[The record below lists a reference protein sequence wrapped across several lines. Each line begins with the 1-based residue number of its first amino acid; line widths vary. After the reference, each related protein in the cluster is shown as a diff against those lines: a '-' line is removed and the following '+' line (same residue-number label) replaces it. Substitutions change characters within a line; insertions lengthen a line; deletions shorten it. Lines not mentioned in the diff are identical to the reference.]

1 MKTTTIWLAA
11 LAGLATG
18 THAASDGLAELSLE
32 ELVKTEITSVSR
44 KSQSLT
50 DVAAAA
56 FVISAEDIR
65 RSGAQSLPD
74 ILRMAPGVEVSQ
86 IDNGRYAV
94 SVRGFNGRF
103 ANKLQVLVDGRSLYH
118 PMFSGVLWE
127 LDPVPL
133 DDIERIEIIRGAAG
147 VMWGANAV
155 SGLIN
160 IITRHTRNQ
169 AGAAV
174 NVSAGNK
181 GTGNLY
187 ARIGQATE
195 DGSSWKLSFQ
205 GRHIEPSQLGRSG
218 DSADRLNN
226 GVVDFRLDRDLS
238 GGSDL
243 TLWANA
249 SRSRITEFWEGIP
262 SYINNTLA
270 AYDLMPRQ
278 ELHSESLMGRY
289 RWLGESG
296 VESSVQASLTRS
308 GIDITNFVHESRSIL
323 DIDYQARYAYG
334 RHDILWGLAHR
345 TTRDHFGPNEPYV
358 TGESASATL
367 QKTGLYVHDDW
378 MLVPEKLKFS
388 LGLRADKAT
397 RNGTN
402 VSANSSLLWTPTRS
416 DSIWAKYGQAPRTSS
431 RGERDISIFSGYS
444 VLQTRSPVFPFPVI
458 NVPVVARSIANPN
471 GYGSEQAKGLELGYR
486 KQFSNAF
493 SADINAYRY
502 RYTDLRSSRYLR
514 TYGCNALFALTP
526 AGYNPAAC
534 SALSLDTAPVMVA
547 ELQIDNAL
555 SGWSQGIELSADWL
569 VMPNWRLQF
578 SYTVSRLKIDGNSDA
593 ARMNELAAPRHYGSL
608 RSQWNISPDHQ
619 FDLWLRG
626 SSGLDLRNGIDKV
639 PSPTGGITFSHVP
652 GYVTLDLRYAYRL
665 NKDLEFSLIG
675 RNLIGGSRVEYIS
688 DYIPTAATKVSPT
701 WLVGTRWNF

>member
-249 SRSRITEFWEGIP
+249 
-262 SYINNTLA
+262 
-270 AYDLMPRQ
+270 
-278 ELHSESLMGRY
+278 
-289 RWLGESG
+289 
-296 VESSVQASLTRS
+296 
-308 GIDITNFVHESRSIL
+308 
-323 DIDYQARYAYG
+323 
-334 RHDILWGLAHR
+334 
-345 TTRDHFGPNEPYV
+345 
-358 TGESASATL
+358 
-367 QKTGLYVHDDW
+367 
-378 MLVPEKLKFS
+378 
-388 LGLRADKAT
+388 
-397 RNGTN
+397 
-402 VSANSSLLWTPTRS
+402 
-416 DSIWAKYGQAPRTSS
+416 
-431 RGERDISIFSGYS
+431 
-444 VLQTRSPVFPFPVI
+444 
-458 NVPVVARSIANPN
+458 
-471 GYGSEQAKGLELGYR
+471 
-486 KQFSNAF
+486 
-493 SADINAYRY
+493 
-502 RYTDLRSSRYLR
+502 
-514 TYGCNALFALTP
+514 
-526 AGYNPAAC
+526 
-534 SALSLDTAPVMVA
+534 
-547 ELQIDNAL
+547 
-555 SGWSQGIELSADWL
+555 
-569 VMPNWRLQF
+569 
-578 SYTVSRLKIDGNSDA
+578 
-593 ARMNELAAPRHYGSL
+593 
-608 RSQWNISPDHQ
+608 
-619 FDLWLRG
+619 
-626 SSGLDLRNGIDKV
+626 
-639 PSPTGGITFSHVP
+639 
-652 GYVTLDLRYAYRL
+652 
-665 NKDLEFSLIG
+665 
-675 RNLIGGSRVEYIS
+675 
-688 DYIPTAATKVSPT
+688 
-701 WLVGTRWNF
+701 